1 MPLSLLCGF
10 LSKPAVDAIVL
21 SALHK
26 EVLPLSICPNTP
38 IFMFM
43 MFEG

>member
-1 MPLSLLCGF
+1 MPLALLCGF